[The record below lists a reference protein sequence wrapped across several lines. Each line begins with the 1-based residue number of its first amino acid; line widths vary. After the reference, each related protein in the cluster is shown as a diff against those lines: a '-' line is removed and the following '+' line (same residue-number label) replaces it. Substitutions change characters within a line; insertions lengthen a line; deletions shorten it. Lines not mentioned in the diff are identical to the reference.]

1 MTHYLVKFIF
11 YTSGVIG
18 LLFIAFLVAKSSL
31 NINTAFAKKNK
42 NLIIEESLS
51 LSPRKTLHVV
61 KAFNEKFLIASD
73 ATSTTLL
80 AKLNSDGEI
89 IENTENPTNEN
100 FNEYLEEKPVRS
112 TRKRK
117 TSSDGSV
124 IKSMLDKLNY

>member
-1 MTHYLVKFIF
+1 MTHYLIKFIF

-18 LLFIAFLVAKSSL
+18 LLFIAFLVAKNSL

-42 NLIIEESLS
+42 NLEIEESLS

-61 KAFNEKFLIASD
+61 RAFNEKFLIASD

-80 AKLNSDGEI
+80 ATLNTDGEI
-89 IENTENPTNEN
+89 ITNEN
-100 FNEYLEEKPVRS
+100 NNINEEFKEYLEEKPVRQ